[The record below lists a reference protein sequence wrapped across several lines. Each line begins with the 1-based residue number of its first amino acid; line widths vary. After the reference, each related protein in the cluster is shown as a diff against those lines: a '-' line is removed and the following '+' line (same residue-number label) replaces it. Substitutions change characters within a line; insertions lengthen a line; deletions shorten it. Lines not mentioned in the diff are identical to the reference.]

1 MVLINP
7 ASEADE
13 ESMRDRM
20 ESRRAREKAEKKAKK
35 ESGKKRGG
43 EAADFK
49 VPGGIQSNAAACSSS
64 SNQFTCSRQL
74 QSVWYPPCPSLASLG
89 RWRLGILFGK

>member
-13 ESMRDRM
+13 ESMRERM

-35 ESGKKRGG
+35 EGGGGGKKRGG
-43 EAADFK
+43 EADFK
-49 VPGGIQSNAAACSSS
+49 VPVCMVFNIV
-64 SNQFTCSRQL
+64 TH
-74 QSVWYPPCPSLASLG
+74 
-89 RWRLGILFGK
+89 

>member
-74 QSVWYPPCPSLASLG
+74 QLSCHLPHY
-89 RWRLGILFGK
+89 KTD

>member
-13 ESMRDRM
+13 ESMRERM

-35 ESGKKRGG
+35 EGGGKKRGA
-43 EAADFK
+43 EADFK
-49 VPGGIQSNAAACSSS
+49 VPVWCS
-64 SNQFTCSRQL
+64 T
-74 QSVWYPPCPSLASLG
+74 
-89 RWRLGILFGK
+89 

>member
-49 VPGGIQSNAAACSSS
+49 VPGGIQFNAPFSTVVLPIPI
-64 SNQFTCSRQL
+64 NL
-74 QSVWYPPCPSLASLG
+74 LG
-89 RWRLGILFGK
+89 RDSCSYPVIYLITKQTSVH